1 MDKKQELAGEET
13 RTPDPADLTLGGY
26 LKEHSRPP
34 AFEGVDGE
42 PYTVSAEAEQ
52 TPNLRAPY
60 EGYLVFPRWAVTGLG
75 VVGHVETGTLERGP
89 SREAVLEALRRLPL
103 RRVKEILD
111 VAIVEASVAK
121 EEDAR

>member
-1 MDKKQELAGEET
+1 MDEKQGLAGQES

-26 LKEHSRPP
+26 LREHSRPP

-111 VAIVEASVAK
+111 IAIVEARVAA